1 MLLPLP
7 TPVIRVSIQ
16 PNSFSVVIV
25 LLGMSLVACEPDST
39 SEYAIQNAP
48 PICDQVCDAED
59 VCESQDAGISQDAR
73 DYLQD
78 ECIYGCAYRADAGA
92 LIIERALTC
101 PPGLELDKGCI
112 EYVEQETP
120 AAWVPGYRVVKYLKC
135 LASSGLMTCKGGSYG
150 VFIED
155 AAACSSY
162 DACIRHIDYALLEN
176 ATWDEATQSCNLA
189 KQFSGKRSYYLDLL
203 W

>member
-1 MLLPLP
+1 MLLPLCA
-7 TPVIRVSIQ
+7 PVIPSLLQRFGFGVILVS
-16 PNSFSVVIV
+16 
-25 LLGMSLVACEPDST
+25 LGISLAACEPLSAT
-39 SEYAIQNAP
+39 EHAIENAP
-48 PICDQVCDAED
+48 AICEKVCDAED
-59 VCESQDAGISQDAR
+59 VCESQDVQISQDAR
-73 DYLQD
+73 DYLLD
-78 ECIYGCAYRADAGA
+78 ECIYGCAYRAQDGA

-112 EYVEQETP
+112 EYVEQESP
-120 AAWVPGYRVVKYLKC
+120 AAWVPGSRVVKYLKC
-135 LASSGLMTCKGGSYG
+135 LVSSGLATCKGGSYG
-150 VFIED
+150 VFVED

-176 ATWDEATQSCNLA
+176 ATWDESTQTCNLA